1 MSIEQISNTVADHF
15 CVEIDSIKA
24 TGRGMRVKNVPRWV
38 VMYLAQEIGGLKLRE
53 IADYMGLKRTEGI
66 PATIAK
72 LKLLM
77 KSDHGLFD
85 AVETIKR

>member
-1 MSIEQISNTVADHF
+1 MVEGVSGFFTMRSITTPFLRLWRKRIE
-15 CVEIDSIKA
+15 
-24 TGRGMRVKNVPRWV
+24 
-38 VMYLAQEIGGLKLRE
+38 RE

-72 LKLLM
+72 LKLRM